1 MFACQRCRVE
11 FEHETSLKRHLTRQ
25 DIPCDLFCDKCG
37 QYVKSRYIYLKH
49 QTNMCKPSKP
59 VKPSHD
65 KQKIEIEQREV
76 DKINNTD
83 KKPGTMENQIM
94 KNQMMENELE
104 MQLNET
110 NFNETNFNETM
121 GIYPLEYDNDIIL
134 HTHKKTLNDMLI
146 QSLNRDS
153 AYDII
158 IQIVRIFYSNQRFLQ
173 HSNIIATTLND
184 VVYKIHN
191 GFEFMDDIMSKTMR
205 NNRVIQIILVH
216 LSEFCEFM
224 DVDKKAKNLVN
235 NVIIPQLVH
244 GYYIGIFH
252 ESLND
257 LWMLNGQYWS
267 RIRKFVP
274 NRYGLLTKE
283 KMMEQIEQYYE
294 NEKTMSKMF
303 LSNHTKETSKIIKSI
318 KDKINKIKL

>member
-65 KQKIEIEQREV
+65 KQKIEIEQREI
-76 DKINNTD
+76 DKITNTD
-83 KKPGTMENQIM
+83 KKPGTMENQ
-94 KNQMMENELE
+94 MMEPRITENQITENQIMGNELE
-104 MQLNET
+104 M
-110 NFNETNFNETM
+110 NFNETK

-146 QSLNRDS
+146 QSLNRDN

-158 IQIVRIFYSNQRFLQ
+158 IQIVRIFYSNQCFLQ
-173 HSNIIATTLND
+173 HSNIIATTPND

-224 DVDKKAKNLVN
+224 DVDKKAKNFVN

-267 RIRKFVP
+267 KIRKFVP